1 MKSTRREF
9 LQYTGLLT
17 TQLALAGCSCL
28 SSGKTP
34 SKNKPNVI
42 YILADDLGYGD
53 LSCYGQKRFET
64 PNIDRLAAEGM
75 RFTQHYSGSTVCAPS
90 RCSLMTGLHTGH
102 TQVRGNQEIKPEGQF
117 PLAAGTFT
125 LPTLFKKAGYV
136 TGAFGKWGLGGPD
149 SDGAP
154 NKQGFDQF
162 FGYNCQREAHFF
174 YPKHLWRNEQ
184 KVELPD
190 NDPTAQKGV
199 YAHDLIVDE
208 AFGFV
213 RKNKDKSFFMY
224 MPITIPHAEL
234 AIPQKD
240 MEAFKGKYP
249 ETPFPGEHYGAQPT
263 PHAAFAAM
271 VTKLDTN
278 VGQLV
283 SLLKELGLDDKT
295 VVMFTSDNGPH
306 KEGGADPDFFDSN
319 GPLRGYKRDVYEGG
333 IRVPMIARWPEKI
346 KAGSKSELISAFW
359 DVLPTCAELTGQ
371 ALPEKI
377 DGISLVPTLLGD
389 RAKQKQHAYLYWE
402 FHELGG
408 RQAVRMGNWK
418 AVRMNVLK
426 TPDAPIE
433 LYDLSQDIAEVNNVA
448 AGHPDV
454 VRKMKAILA
463 EARVPN
469 SNFPF
474 LTETPRK
481 KNNQAG

>member
-1 MKSTRREF
+1 MKSTRRAF
-9 LQYTGLLT
+9 LQYAGFLT
-17 TQLALAGCSCL
+17 TNCLLAGCNAL
-28 SSGKTP
+28 AVQKIV
-34 SKNKPNVI
+34 KKDKPNVI

-53 LSCYGQKRFET
+53 LSCYGQKKFQT

-75 RFTQHYSGSTVCAPS
+75 LFTQHYSGSTVCAPS

-102 TQVRGNQEIKPEGQF
+102 TQVRGNSEIKPEGQF

-125 LPTLFKKAGYV
+125 LPNMFKQAGYV
-136 TGAFGKWGLGGPD
+136 TGAFGKWGLGGPGSSGD
-149 SDGAP
+149 P
-154 NKQGFDQF
+154 NKQGFDYF
-162 FGYNCQREAHFF
+162 FGYNCQRQAHYY
-174 YPKHLWRNEQ
+174 YPDHLWRNEQ
-184 KVELPD
+184 RVELPD
-190 NDPTAQKGV
+190 NNPSTQKGI

-208 AFGFV
+208 AFDFV
-213 RKNKDKSFFMY
+213 RRNKDKSFFMF
-224 MPITIPHAEL
+224 MPVTIPHAEL
-234 AIPQKD
+234 AIPEKE

-249 ETPFPGEHYGAQPT
+249 EKPFPGDRYGAQPT

-271 VTKLDTN
+271 VTKLDAN
-278 VGQLV
+278 VGQLI

-319 GPLRGYKRDVYEGG
+319 GPFRGYKRDVYEGG

-346 KAGSKSELISAFW
+346 KAGSKSDLISAFW

-371 ALPEKI
+371 TLPEKI
-377 DGISLVPTLLGD
+377 DGISFVPTLLGD
-389 RAKQKQHAYLYWE
+389 SAKQKKHAYLYWE

-426 TPDAPIE
+426 TPNAPIE
-433 LYDLSQDIAEVNNVA
+433 LYDLSQDIGEVNNVA
-448 AGHPDV
+448 AQHPDV
-454 VRKMKAILA
+454 VEKMKAIFA

-474 LTETPRK
+474 LTEEPRE